1 MHLIKNISLKSICL
15 TSFFPFLALS
25 FCLQVMGRL
34 TPGMNLLSN
43 NRLLY
48 RYCIFKRILE
58 FPFLSI
64 NSVAAKM
71 GANVQPTSQYLDGIS
86 EFDAITIGAYTNSG
100 GFTCF
105 KCVDLEGEIHPITIA
120 SSVNSGHTTF
130 FPGCVIEEGVQLGNE
145 TSVPMNS
152 IVPKDHQLQVGNFYQ
167 TFLYYAQ
174 YNDCIEFLNYE
185 AMDLIC
191 ILS

>member
-86 EFDAITIGAYTNSG
+86 EFDAITIGA
-100 GFTCF
+100 
-105 KCVDLEGEIHPITIA
+105 
-120 SSVNSGHTTF
+120 
-130 FPGCVIEEGVQLGNE
+130 
-145 TSVPMNS
+145 
-152 IVPKDHQLQVGNFYQ
+152 
-167 TFLYYAQ
+167 
-174 YNDCIEFLNYE
+174 
-185 AMDLIC
+185 
-191 ILS
+191 